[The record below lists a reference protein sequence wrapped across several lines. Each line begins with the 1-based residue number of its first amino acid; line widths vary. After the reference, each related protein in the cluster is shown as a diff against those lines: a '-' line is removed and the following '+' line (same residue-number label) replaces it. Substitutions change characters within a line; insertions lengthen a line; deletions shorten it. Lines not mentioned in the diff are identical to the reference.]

1 MQFNRYDT
9 KVTFTLPKNSYEYFT
24 SMFKTDEIEQ
34 ISSNPQR
41 VWIWVINKS
50 ITEHIVIKKDKTFDF
65 FFFFFI
71 LELQNMKRKQKKG
84 NRVKNIE
91 KKTKKSFF
99 K

>member
-24 SMFKTDEIEQ
+24 SMYKTDEIEQ

-50 ITEHIVIKKDKTFDF
+50 ITEHIVIKKDKAFDF
-65 FFFFFI
+65 FFFV

-91 KKTKKSFF
+91 KKNKEKFF
-99 K
+99 

>member
-65 FFFFFI
+65 FFFFFFHI
-71 LELQNMKRKQKKG
+71 
-84 NRVKNIE
+84 RVTKHE
-91 KKTKKSFF
+91 TETKKR
-99 K
+99 

>member
-24 SMFKTDEIEQ
+24 SMYKTDEIAQ

-50 ITEHIVIKKDKTFDF
+50 ITEHIVIKKDKAFDF
-65 FFFFFI
+65 FFFSYLSFKT
-71 LELQNMKRKQKKG
+71 LNGNKK
-84 NRVKNIE
+84 KATASKTLK

>member
-24 SMFKTDEIEQ
+24 SMYKTDEIEQ

-65 FFFFFI
+65 FFFV

-91 KKTKKSFF
+91 KKNKEKFF
-99 K
+99 